1 MKTIDYIKKYGLD
14 KNNKS
19 LSKLEKDEFF
29 KDLEKELLERIQERE
44 KNYPG
49 DLPYKIFQNLVK
61 QVNDKF
67 WAISNKKKGFAFT
80 FELWNAFFAIK
91 VIPIRNKYFPEME
104 KFKPKKVKLQQS
116 SRLTL
121 KALLFLIL
129 KYHRYETFR
138 ATH

>member
-1 MKTIDYIKKYGLD
+1 MKTIDYLKKYGLD

-44 KNYPG
+44 RNYTE
-49 DLPYKIFQNLVK
+49 DNLPYRIFQILVK

-67 WAISNKKKGFAFT
+67 WAISNKKKGIAFT

-104 KFKPKKVKLQQS
+104 KFKHKK
-116 SRLTL
+116 
-121 KALLFLIL
+121 
-129 KYHRYETFR
+129 
-138 ATH
+138 

>member
-29 KDLEKELLERIQERE
+29 KDLEKELLERIQERAR
-44 KNYPG
+44 NYTE
-49 DLPYKIFQNLVK
+49 DNLPYRIFQILVK

-67 WAISNKKKGFAFT
+67 WAISNKKKGIAFT

-104 KFKPKKVKLQQS
+104 KE
-116 SRLTL
+116 
-121 KALLFLIL
+121 I
-129 KYHRYETFR
+129 
-138 ATH
+138 

>member
-1 MKTIDYIKKYGLD
+1 MKTNDYIKKYGLD

-44 KNYPG
+44 KNYTE
-49 DLPYKIFQNLVK
+49 DNLPYKIFQILVK

-67 WAISNKKKGFAFT
+67 WAISNKKKGIAFT

-104 KFKPKKVKLQQS
+104 KFKPKK
-116 SRLTL
+116 
-121 KALLFLIL
+121 
-129 KYHRYETFR
+129 
-138 ATH
+138 

>member
-1 MKTIDYIKKYGLD
+1 MKTNDYIKKYGLD

-29 KDLEKELLERIQERE
+29 KDLEKELLERIQERAR
-44 KNYPG
+44 NYTE
-49 DLPYKIFQNLVK
+49 DNLPYKIFQIMVK

-67 WAISNKKKGFAFT
+67 WAISNKKKGIAFT

-104 KFKPKKVKLQQS
+104 KFKPKK
-116 SRLTL
+116 
-121 KALLFLIL
+121 
-129 KYHRYETFR
+129 
-138 ATH
+138 

>member
-44 KNYPG
+44 RNYTE
-49 DLPYKIFQNLVK
+49 DNLPYRIFQILVK

-67 WAISNKKKGFAFT
+67 WAISNKKKGIAFT

-91 VIPIRNKYFPEME
+91 IIPIRNKYFPEME
-104 KFKPKKVKLQQS
+104 KFKHKK
-116 SRLTL
+116 
-121 KALLFLIL
+121 
-129 KYHRYETFR
+129 
-138 ATH
+138 

>member
-19 LSKLEKDEFF
+19 LSKLEKDEII
-29 KDLEKELLERIQERE
+29 KDLLKYPIQRIQESE

-49 DLPYKIFQNLVK
+49 DLPYKIFENLVK
-61 QVNDKF
+61 LVNDKF
-67 WAISNKKKGFAFT
+67 RAISNKKKGFAFT

-104 KFKPKKVKLQQS
+104 KFKHKK
-116 SRLTL
+116 
-121 KALLFLIL
+121 
-129 KYHRYETFR
+129 
-138 ATH
+138 

>member
-91 VIPIRNKYFPEME
+91 VIPIRNKYFLEME
-104 KFKPKKVKLQQS
+104 KFKHKK
-116 SRLTL
+116 
-121 KALLFLIL
+121 
-129 KYHRYETFR
+129 
-138 ATH
+138 

>member
-1 MKTIDYIKKYGLD
+1 MKTNDYIKKYGLD

-29 KDLEKELLERIQERE
+29 KDLEKELLERIQERAR
-44 KNYPG
+44 NYTE
-49 DLPYKIFQNLVK
+49 DNLPYKIFQILVK

-67 WAISNKKKGFAFT
+67 WAISNKKKGIAFT

-104 KFKPKKVKLQQS
+104 KFKHKK
-116 SRLTL
+116 
-121 KALLFLIL
+121 
-129 KYHRYETFR
+129 
-138 ATH
+138 

>member
-1 MKTIDYIKKYGLD
+1 MKTNDYIKKYGLD

-29 KDLEKELLERIQERE
+29 KDLEKELLERIQERAR
-44 KNYPG
+44 NYTE
-49 DLPYKIFQNLVK
+49 DNLPYKIFQNLVK

-67 WAISNKKKGFAFT
+67 WAISNKKKGIAFT

-104 KFKPKKVKLQQS
+104 KFKHKK
-116 SRLTL
+116 
-121 KALLFLIL
+121 
-129 KYHRYETFR
+129 
-138 ATH
+138 

>member
-1 MKTIDYIKKYGLD
+1 MKTVDYIKKYGLD

-44 KNYPG
+44 RNYTE
-49 DLPYKIFQNLVK
+49 DNLPYRIFQILVK

-67 WAISNKKKGFAFT
+67 WAISNKKKGIAFT

-104 KFKPKKVKLQQS
+104 KFKHKK
-116 SRLTL
+116 
-121 KALLFLIL
+121 
-129 KYHRYETFR
+129 
-138 ATH
+138 

>member
-44 KNYPG
+44 RNYTE
-49 DLPYKIFQNLVK
+49 DNLPYRIFQILVK

-104 KFKPKKVKLQQS
+104 KFKHKK
-116 SRLTL
+116 
-121 KALLFLIL
+121 
-129 KYHRYETFR
+129 
-138 ATH
+138 

>member
-29 KDLEKELLERIQERE
+29 KDLEKELLERIQEKE
-44 KNYPG
+44 KNYTE
-49 DLPYKIFQNLVK
+49 DNLPYRIFQILVK

-67 WAISNKKKGFAFT
+67 WAISNKKKGIAFT

-104 KFKPKKVKLQQS
+104 KFKHKK
-116 SRLTL
+116 
-121 KALLFLIL
+121 
-129 KYHRYETFR
+129 
-138 ATH
+138 

>member
-29 KDLEKELLERIQERE
+29 KDLERIQERE

-67 WAISNKKKGFAFT
+67 WAISNKKKGIAFT

-104 KFKPKKVKLQQS
+104 KFKHKK
-116 SRLTL
+116 
-121 KALLFLIL
+121 
-129 KYHRYETFR
+129 
-138 ATH
+138 

>member
-44 KNYPG
+44 RNYTE
-49 DLPYKIFQNLVK
+49 DNLPCRIFQNLVK

-67 WAISNKKKGFAFT
+67 WAISNKKKGIAFT

-104 KFKPKKVKLQQS
+104 KFKHKK
-116 SRLTL
+116 
-121 KALLFLIL
+121 
-129 KYHRYETFR
+129 
-138 ATH
+138 

>member
-1 MKTIDYIKKYGLD
+1 MKTNDYIKKYGLD

-44 KNYPG
+44 RNYTE
-49 DLPYKIFQNLVK
+49 DNLPYRIFQILVK

-67 WAISNKKKGFAFT
+67 WAISNKKKGIAFT

-104 KFKPKKVKLQQS
+104 KKKFKHKK
-116 SRLTL
+116 
-121 KALLFLIL
+121 
-129 KYHRYETFR
+129 
-138 ATH
+138 

>member
-49 DLPYKIFQNLVK
+49 DLPYKIFQNLNRLMINSGQYQIRK
-61 QVNDKF
+61 KDLPLP
-67 WAISNKKKGFAFT
+67 SNYGMPF
-80 FELWNAFFAIK
+80 
-91 VIPIRNKYFPEME
+91 
-104 KFKPKKVKLQQS
+104 LQ
-116 SRLTL
+116 SR
-121 KALLFLIL
+121 
-129 KYHRYETFR
+129 
-138 ATH
+138 

>member
-44 KNYPG
+44 KNYTENN
-49 DLPYKIFQNLVK
+49 LPYKIFQNLVK

-67 WAISNKKKGFAFT
+67 WAISNKKKGIAFT

-104 KFKPKKVKLQQS
+104 KFKHKK
-116 SRLTL
+116 
-121 KALLFLIL
+121 
-129 KYHRYETFR
+129 
-138 ATH
+138 

>member
-1 MKTIDYIKKYGLD
+1 MKTNDYIKKYGLD

-44 KNYPG
+44 RNYT
-49 DLPYKIFQNLVK
+49 DDNLPYRIFQILVK

-67 WAISNKKKGFAFT
+67 WAISNKKKGIAFT

-104 KFKPKKVKLQQS
+104 KFKHKK
-116 SRLTL
+116 
-121 KALLFLIL
+121 
-129 KYHRYETFR
+129 
-138 ATH
+138 

>member
-1 MKTIDYIKKYGLD
+1 MKTNDYIKKYGLD

-44 KNYPG
+44 RNYTE
-49 DLPYKIFQNLVK
+49 DNLPYRIFQILVK

-67 WAISNKKKGFAFT
+67 WAISNKKKGIAFT

-104 KFKPKKVKLQQS
+104 KFKHKKVKLQQS

-121 KALLFLIL
+121 KALLF
-129 KYHRYETFR
+129 
-138 ATH
+138 

>member
-19 LSKLEKDEFF
+19 LSKVEKDEFF

-44 KNYPG
+44 RNYTENN
-49 DLPYKIFQNLVK
+49 LPYRIFQILVK

-67 WAISNKKKGFAFT
+67 WAISNKKKGIAFT

-104 KFKPKKVKLQQS
+104 KFKHKK
-116 SRLTL
+116 
-121 KALLFLIL
+121 
-129 KYHRYETFR
+129 
-138 ATH
+138 

>member
-29 KDLEKELLERIQERE
+29 KDLEKELLERIQERAR
-44 KNYPG
+44 NYTENN
-49 DLPYKIFQNLVK
+49 LPYRIFQILVK

-104 KFKPKKVKLQQS
+104 KFKPKK
-116 SRLTL
+116 
-121 KALLFLIL
+121 
-129 KYHRYETFR
+129 
-138 ATH
+138 

>member
-1 MKTIDYIKKYGLD
+1 MKTNDYIKKYGLD

-29 KDLEKELLERIQERE
+29 KDLEKELLERIQERAR
-44 KNYPG
+44 NYTE
-49 DLPYKIFQNLVK
+49 DNLPYRIFQNSVK

-67 WAISNKKKGFAFT
+67 WAISNKKKGIAFT

-104 KFKPKKVKLQQS
+104 KFKHKK
-116 SRLTL
+116 
-121 KALLFLIL
+121 
-129 KYHRYETFR
+129 
-138 ATH
+138 

>member
-44 KNYPG
+44 RNYTE
-49 DLPYKIFQNLVK
+49 DNLPYRIFRILVK

-104 KFKPKKVKLQQS
+104 KFKPKK
-116 SRLTL
+116 
-121 KALLFLIL
+121 
-129 KYHRYETFR
+129 
-138 ATH
+138 

>member
-1 MKTIDYIKKYGLD
+1 MKTNDYIKKYGLD

-29 KDLEKELLERIQERE
+29 KDLEKELLERIQERAR
-44 KNYPG
+44 NYTE
-49 DLPYKIFQNLVK
+49 DNLPYRIFQILVK

-67 WAISNKKKGFAFT
+67 WAISNKKKGIAFT

-104 KFKPKKVKLQQS
+104 KFKPKK
-116 SRLTL
+116 
-121 KALLFLIL
+121 
-129 KYHRYETFR
+129 
-138 ATH
+138 

>member
-1 MKTIDYIKKYGLD
+1 MKTNDYIKKYGLD

-19 LSKLEKDEFF
+19 LSKLEKGEFF

-44 KNYPG
+44 RNYTE
-49 DLPYKIFQNLVK
+49 DNLPYRIFQILVK

-104 KFKPKKVKLQQS
+104 KFKHKK
-116 SRLTL
+116 
-121 KALLFLIL
+121 
-129 KYHRYETFR
+129 
-138 ATH
+138 

>member
-49 DLPYKIFQNLVK
+49 DLPYKIFQNSVK

-67 WAISNKKKGFAFT
+67 WAISNKKKGIEATLHENT
-80 FELWNAFFAIK
+80 FD
-91 VIPIRNKYFPEME
+91 IRNKYFPEME
-104 KFKPKKVKLQQS
+104 KFKHKK
-116 SRLTL
+116 
-121 KALLFLIL
+121 
-129 KYHRYETFR
+129 
-138 ATH
+138 

>member
-1 MKTIDYIKKYGLD
+1 MKTNDYIKKYGLD

-44 KNYPG
+44 RNYTE
-49 DLPYKIFQNLVK
+49 DNLPYRIFQNLVK

-67 WAISNKKKGFAFT
+67 WAISNKKKGIAFT

-104 KFKPKKVKLQQS
+104 KFKHKK
-116 SRLTL
+116 
-121 KALLFLIL
+121 
-129 KYHRYETFR
+129 
-138 ATH
+138 

>member
-29 KDLEKELLERIQERE
+29 KDLEKELLERIQERAR
-44 KNYPG
+44 NYTE
-49 DLPYKIFQNLVK
+49 DNLPYKIFQILVK

-67 WAISNKKKGFAFT
+67 WAISNKKKGIAFT

-104 KFKPKKVKLQQS
+104 KFKHKK
-116 SRLTL
+116 
-121 KALLFLIL
+121 
-129 KYHRYETFR
+129 
-138 ATH
+138 

>member
-1 MKTIDYIKKYGLD
+1 MKTNDYIKKYGLD

-44 KNYPG
+44 RNYTE
-49 DLPYKIFQNLVK
+49 DNLPYKIFQNLVK

-67 WAISNKKKGFAFT
+67 WAISNKKKGIAFT

-104 KFKPKKVKLQQS
+104 KFKHKK
-116 SRLTL
+116 
-121 KALLFLIL
+121 
-129 KYHRYETFR
+129 
-138 ATH
+138 

>member
-1 MKTIDYIKKYGLD
+1 MKTNDYIKKYGLD

-29 KDLEKELLERIQERE
+29 KDLEKELLERIQERAR
-44 KNYPG
+44 NYTE
-49 DLPYKIFQNLVK
+49 DNLPYRIFQILVK

-67 WAISNKKKGFAFT
+67 WAISNRKKGIAFT

-104 KFKPKKVKLQQS
+104 KFKHKK
-116 SRLTL
+116 
-121 KALLFLIL
+121 
-129 KYHRYETFR
+129 
-138 ATH
+138 

>member
-1 MKTIDYIKKYGLD
+1 MKTNDYIKKYGLD

-29 KDLEKELLERIQERE
+29 KDLEKELLERIQERAR
-44 KNYPG
+44 NYTE
-49 DLPYKIFQNLVK
+49 DNLPYRIFQILVK

-104 KFKPKKVKLQQS
+104 KFKPKK
-116 SRLTL
+116 
-121 KALLFLIL
+121 
-129 KYHRYETFR
+129 
-138 ATH
+138 